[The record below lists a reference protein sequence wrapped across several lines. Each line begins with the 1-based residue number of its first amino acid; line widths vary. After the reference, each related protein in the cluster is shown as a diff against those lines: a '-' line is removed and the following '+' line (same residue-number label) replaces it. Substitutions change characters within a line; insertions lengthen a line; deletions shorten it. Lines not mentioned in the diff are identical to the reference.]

1 MAAAARR
8 RMPLLVMGLIVM
20 LAGCSGND
28 RASSS
33 EAPAAIDEQRVSAAH
48 SVILRACQPQ
58 VGRQS
63 VMGAV
68 DTLLDAYR
76 RVPDQPFSETGGD
89 NPLGMPPSTVA
100 DLVHVAAVE
109 LRACSRYPA
118 LGAQLAQTLPDNV
131 VIEPPQVPGVP
142 EPGRGP

>member
-1 MAAAARR
+1 
-8 RMPLLVMGLIVM
+8 MGLIVM

-28 RASSS
+28 RTSSS

-63 VMGAV
+63 VMRAV

-76 RVPDQPFSETGGD
+76 RIPDQPFSETGGD
-89 NPLGMPPSTVA
+89 DNPSGMPPSTVA

-118 LGAQLAQTLPDNV
+118 LGARLAQTLPDNV

-142 EPGRGP
+142 EPGRGS